1 MLGRCGC
8 GHVKAPCEVGRV
20 SGSSR
25 PRESELEIVRF
36 DIPVGPTEPDQVG
49 AWCQSFVM
57 SRGEGPFTIRNVHM
71 TAAAEGEYR
80 ASFAAKI
87 CPDDYLF
94 VVLKGSGAVSSNN
107 SKGEVPIR
115 AGQGAYFKAEEG
127 YVIYADEEL
136 IGVMI
141 GARSLSLSAGIDDR
155 PIPYAPVNIYNRPRA
170 AAGAPTPRKT
180 SLLRRLVRR
189 VAGPK
194 SDDEER
200 ATGP

>member
-1 MLGRCGC
+1 
-8 GHVKAPCEVGRV
+8 
-20 SGSSR
+20 
-25 PRESELEIVRF
+25 
-36 DIPVGPTEPDQVG
+36 
-49 AWCQSFVM
+49 M

-71 TAAAEGEYR
+71 TAAAEGEHR
-80 ASFAAKI
+80 ASFAAKT
-87 CPDDYLF
+87 CPVDYLF
-94 VVLKGSGAVSSNN
+94 VVLKGSGAVSSND

-141 GARSLSLSAGIDDR
+141 GARPLSLSAGIDDR
-155 PIPYAPVNIYNRPRA
+155 PTPYAPVNIYHRPRVA
-170 AAGAPTPRKT
+170 AASPTPTKS
-180 SLLRRLVRR
+180 SLLRRVVRR

-194 SDDEER
+194 SSDEER

>member
-1 MLGRCGC
+1 MRALQP
-8 GHVKAPCEVGRV
+8 KEAN
-20 SGSSR
+20 
-25 PRESELEIVRF
+25 LDIVRF
-36 DIPVGPTEPDQVG
+36 DIPVGASEPDQVG

-57 SRGEGPFTIRNVHM
+57 SSGEGPYTIRNVHM

-80 ASFAAKI
+80 ASFAAKS
-87 CPDDYLF
+87 CPVDYLF
-94 VVLKGSGAVSSNN
+94 VMLKGSGAVSSNN
-107 SKGEVPIR
+107 STGEVPIR

-155 PIPYAPVNIYNRPRA
+155 PIPYAPVNIYNRPRVA
-170 AAGAPTPRKT
+170 ATLPTVRKS

-194 SDDEER
+194 SGEGP
-200 ATGP
+200 ATRP